1 MSIVSG
7 ALKGTFVLVIGM
19 QLIGV
24 GLWLNGDDQ
33 PSNFAWQMVRAFYNF
48 ELGVLAALLI
58 LAAVAGALM
67 FTQTVSEKSTDLDT
81 SAQNKMSKPQMRH
94 EETQVKI
101 ATPVEDFVNKKQAVD
116 AQATIAESVQPV
128 PSNPLSTPKAEPSAV
143 PPLSAEEL
151 RKNVL
156 RELTGRS

>member
-7 ALKGTFVLVIGM
+7 ALKGTAVLVVGM
-19 QLIGV
+19 HLIGI
-24 GLWLNGDDQ
+24 GLWLNGDDE
-33 PSNFAWQMVRAFYNF
+33 PSNFAWQMVRAFFNF

-58 LAAVAGALM
+58 LVAVAGALM
-67 FTQTVSEKSTDLDT
+67 FTQMMSEKSADLNT
-81 SAQNKMSKPQMRH
+81 SAQNKVSKPDVRH
-94 EETQVKI
+94 
-101 ATPVEDFVNKKQAVD
+101 VD
-116 AQATIAESVQPV
+116 AQIKTDAPATATLSTARAADAPRAVAESVQ
-128 PSNPLSTPKAEPSAV
+128 SESSKPLSTPKAEPSEV